1 MEMQNASQN
10 SHPAVRIKGA
20 VVEKQLTTSNAKVQ
34 KKTSRGVD
42 GTLRGR
48 KQTQVT
54 DKKIPQLKV
63 ITYESGRSY
72 ARLCFSHLCERY
84 SIGLGCVAA
93 VGLTAIRDNARRLLA
108 DCYSNPEGFR
118 LRYRALL
125 PLATYVHERY
135 LPDVHITHRYPRTIE
150 SRVKPIVAV
159 LGHKPLN
166 QITRADFE
174 NFLTQLSDT
183 CSVDTWNRY
192 LAQCKAIMTHAVE
205 HGVLPSSPAAGI
217 PTKYEPV
224 LPPKGLPDEAV
235 NKLVARLMEDIDEEK
250 ARMLLFLF
258 ATGSRMGEARALKLQ
273 DCDLNRQIAYLP
285 TSKSGRE
292 RLIPLNQFALELIRL
307 QLQRHG
313 TTGLLFRG
321 QDCVSQISEP
331 RRYWY
336 RVCNDCGL
344 SEVRIHDARHSVA
357 TSLLN
362 KGCSL
367 DVLQKVL
374 GHSSPRMTERYAR
387 FYDATLVKAVDALHT
402 VWDLPNLP
410 C

>member
-1 MEMQNASQN
+1 
-10 SHPAVRIKGA
+10 
-20 VVEKQLTTSNAKVQ
+20 
-34 KKTSRGVD
+34 
-42 GTLRGR
+42 
-48 KQTQVT
+48 
-54 DKKIPQLKV
+54 
-63 ITYESGRSY
+63 
-72 ARLCFSHLCERY
+72 
-84 SIGLGCVAA
+84 
-93 VGLTAIRDNARRLLA
+93 
-108 DCYSNPEGFR
+108 
-118 LRYRALL
+118 
-125 PLATYVHERY
+125 
-135 LPDVHITHRYPRTIE
+135 
-150 SRVKPIVAV
+150 
-159 LGHKPLN
+159 
-166 QITRADFE
+166 
-174 NFLTQLSDT
+174 
-183 CSVDTWNRY
+183 
-192 LAQCKAIMTHAVE
+192 MTHAVE

-387 FYDATLVKAVDALHT
+387 YHDKTLVKAVDVLHT
-402 VWDLPNLP
+402 LWDLPNLT

>member
-1 MEMQNASQN
+1 
-10 SHPAVRIKGA
+10 
-20 VVEKQLTTSNAKVQ
+20 
-34 KKTSRGVD
+34 
-42 GTLRGR
+42 
-48 KQTQVT
+48 
-54 DKKIPQLKV
+54 
-63 ITYESGRSY
+63 
-72 ARLCFSHLCERY
+72 
-84 SIGLGCVAA
+84 
-93 VGLTAIRDNARRLLA
+93 
-108 DCYSNPEGFR
+108 
-118 LRYRALL
+118 
-125 PLATYVHERY
+125 
-135 LPDVHITHRYPRTIE
+135 
-150 SRVKPIVAV
+150 
-159 LGHKPLN
+159 
-166 QITRADFE
+166 
-174 NFLTQLSDT
+174 
-183 CSVDTWNRY
+183 
-192 LAQCKAIMTHAVE
+192 
-205 HGVLPSSPAAGI
+205 
-217 PTKYEPV
+217 
-224 LPPKGLPDEAV
+224 
-235 NKLVARLMEDIDEEK
+235 MEDIDEEK

-344 SEVRIHDARHSVA
+344 SEVRIHDARHTVA

-387 FYDATLVKAVDALHT
+387 HHDKTLVKAVDALHT
-402 VWDLPNLP
+402 VWDLPNLT

>member
-1 MEMQNASQN
+1 MVREVVVSSEVSTPTAKSRQESCGEHVSKQKEVKDEFVPRLIWITYKSGTKVGYFDTHRKKHRRKRIAS
-10 SHPAVRIKGA
+10 
-20 VVEKQLTTSNAKVQ
+20 TSEA
-34 KKTSRGVD
+34 S
-42 GTLRGR
+42 
-48 KQTQVT
+48 
-54 DKKIPQLKV
+54 LKV
-63 ITYESGRSY
+63 IRDK
-72 ARLCFSHLCERY
+72 ARK
-84 SIGLGCVAA
+84 
-93 VGLTAIRDNARRLLA
+93 LLA
-108 DCYSNPEGFR
+108 EFIIDPDGFEQ
-118 LRYRALL
+118 
-125 PLATYVHERY
+125 TYYASLSVERFIYDDY
-135 LPDVHITHRYPRTIE
+135 LPAVQETHLSIRTIK
-150 SRVKPIVAV
+150 SRIKPIVAA

-166 QITRADFE
+166 RVNRDDIERFQAEQAKTK
-174 NFLTQLSDT
+174 
-183 CSVDTWNRY
+183 SVATVNRY
-192 LAQCKAIMTHAVE
+192 LAQIKAIATFAVE
-205 HGVLPSSPAAGI
+205 RGILKSSPAAGI
-217 PTKYEPV
+217 PAKYEPV

-250 ARMLLFLF
+250 ARLLLFLF

>member
-1 MEMQNASQN
+1 MVREVVVSSEVSTPTAKSRPESCGKHGSKQKEVKDEYVPWLSWITGPSGTRGGYFNVQRNNKRHRFIIANTNEAS
-10 SHPAVRIKGA
+10 
-20 VVEKQLTTSNAKVQ
+20 
-34 KKTSRGVD
+34 
-42 GTLRGR
+42 
-48 KQTQVT
+48 
-54 DKKIPQLKV
+54 LKV
-63 ITYESGRSY
+63 IRDR
-72 ARLCFSHLCERY
+72 ARKLMAEL
-84 SIGLGCVAA
+84 I
-93 VGLTAIRDNARRLLA
+93 TDP
-108 DCYSNPEGFR
+108 DGFNQT
-118 LRYRALL
+118 YRASLS
-125 PLATYVHERY
+125 VERFIYDDY
-135 LPDVHITHRYPRTIE
+135 LPAVQETHLSIRTIK
-150 SRVKPIVAV
+150 SRVKPIVEA

-166 QITRADFE
+166 RVTRDDIERFQAE
-174 NFLTQLSDT
+174 QAKTK
-183 CSVDTWNRY
+183 SVATVNRY
-192 LAQCKAIMTHAVE
+192 VAQIKAIVTFAVE
-205 HGVLPSSPAAGI
+205 RGILKSSPAAGI
-217 PTKYEPV
+217 CAKYEPV

-235 NKLVARLMEDIDEEK
+235 NKLIARLMEDIDEEK

-321 QDCVSQISEP
+321 QDGVSQISEP

-344 SEVRIHDARHSVA
+344 TEVRIHDARHTVA

-387 FYDATLVKAVDALHT
+387 YHDKTLVKAVDALHT
-402 VWDLPNLP
+402 LWDLPNLT

>member
-1 MEMQNASQN
+1 MVREVVVSSEVSTPTAKSRLGSCGEHVSKQKEVKDEYVPWLAWVTYTSGARVGYFNVHRNNQRYRFKIAS
-10 SHPAVRIKGA
+10 
-20 VVEKQLTTSNAKVQ
+20 TSEA
-34 KKTSRGVD
+34 S
-42 GTLRGR
+42 
-48 KQTQVT
+48 
-54 DKKIPQLKV
+54 LKV
-63 ITYESGRSY
+63 IRDK
-72 ARLCFSHLCERY
+72 ARKLMAEL
-84 SIGLGCVAA
+84 I
-93 VGLTAIRDNARRLLA
+93 TDP
-108 DCYSNPEGFR
+108 DGFKQA
-118 LRYRALL
+118 YRASLS
-125 PLATYVHERY
+125 VERFIYDDY
-135 LPDVHITHRYPRTIE
+135 LPAVQETHRSIRTIK
-150 SRVKPIVAV
+150 SRIKPIVAA

-166 QITRADFE
+166 RVIRDDIERFQVEQAKTK
-174 NFLTQLSDT
+174 
-183 CSVDTWNRY
+183 SVATVNRY
-192 LAQCKAIMTHAVE
+192 LAQIKAIATFAVE
-205 HGVLPSSPAAGI
+205 RGILKSSPAAGI
-217 PTKYEPV
+217 PAKYEPV

-250 ARMLLFLF
+250 ARLLLFLF

-321 QDCVSQISEP
+321 QDGVSPISEP

-344 SEVRIHDARHSVA
+344 SEVRIHDARHTVA

-387 FYDATLVKAVDALHT
+387 HHDKTLVKAVDVLHT
-402 VWDLPNLP
+402 VWDLPNLT

>member
-1 MEMQNASQN
+1 MPPITAN
-10 SHPAVRIKGA
+10 PAVRIKGG
-20 VVEKQLTTSNAKVQ
+20 VVKEQLSTSTANVQ
-34 KKTSRGVD
+34 KTKSRGVD
-42 GTLRGR
+42 GTPRKR

-54 DKKIPQLKV
+54 DKKIPQLKM
-63 ITYESGRSY
+63 ISYETGNLY
-72 ARLCFSHLCERY
+72 GRLCFSHLCERY
-84 SIGLGCVAA
+84 SIGLGCVAE

-135 LPDVHITHRYPRTIE
+135 LPDVHVTHRYPRTIE
-150 SRVKPIVAV
+150 SRVKPIVAA

-174 NFLTQLSDT
+174 DFLTQLSET
-183 CSVDTWNRY
+183 CSVATWNRY

-344 SEVRIHDARHSVA
+344 SEVRIHDARHTVA

-387 FYDATLVKAVDALHT
+387 YHDKTLVKAVDALHT
-402 VWDLPNLP
+402 VWDLPNLT